1 MKLAGQVALV
11 TGGGS
16 GLGEAAARL
25 MANEGARVVIADF
38 DVRAGQAVVEA
49 IKAAGGESVFM
60 PVDVAKAASVEG
72 MVQGVLTHY
81 GRVDVLLTSAG
92 VFSPG
97 SVLDTTEAD
106 WDRHLNINLKGTFL
120 CAKFCLPPMLKQ
132 GRGSIIT
139 MGSVAGMHSIA
150 RNAAYGP
157 SKAGVIYLTQL
168 IALEHGAGG
177 IRANCVCPG
186 NIETPMLLQ
195 SIAREPNPEQV
206 MQKANQAS
214 VLGRLG
220 KPEEVAQAILF
231 LASDDSAYITGST
244 LVVDGGRLLKLS

>member
-1 MKLAGQVALV
+1 MKLAGRVALV

-72 MVQGVLTHY
+72 MVQGGLIHY

-139 MGSVAGMHSIA
+139 MGSVAGMHAIA

-157 SKAGVIYLTQL
+157 SKAGVIYLTEL